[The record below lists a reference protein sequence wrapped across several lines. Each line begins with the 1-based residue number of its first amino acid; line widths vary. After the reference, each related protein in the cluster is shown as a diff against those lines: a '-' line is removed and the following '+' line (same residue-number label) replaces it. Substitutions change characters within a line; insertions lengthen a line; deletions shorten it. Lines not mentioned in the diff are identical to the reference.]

1 MTTKYHDTIDELK
14 NQTQS
19 MGILASQMLKDSVKA
34 LENFDMSLA
43 SDVRERRHELA
54 KMDHDI
60 EDRVLRTIALNQPRA
75 SDMRILGTILKI
87 ITYQLRGVF
96 FFFSVRTYEESPRA
110 LQPLAGRL

>member
-14 NQTQS
+14 NQTHS

-43 SDVRERRHELA
+43 DDVRERRHELA

-60 EDRVLRTIALNQPRA
+60 EDRVLRTIALNQP
-75 SDMRILGTILKI
+75 
-87 ITYQLRGVF
+87 
-96 FFFSVRTYEESPRA
+96 
-110 LQPLAGRL
+110 